1 MRRRLRYFQDSEYE
15 MPSLCFSLRNSGQM
29 LGSTPRRPLVP
40 VSYKRQSYPLLDLR
54 RRTKVF
60 KKDGSKADLQR
71 RQDVAGT
78 GFKWR
83 GAVHYKLGCGSPVQ
97 SSSVVFGALVEAL
110 ENVVSPVGGVL
121 LERYSTVL
129 VRRGA
134 QVTTLPF
141 PTGDIRPTFV
151 SDIDAD
157 QMGQARHD
165 DRAV

>member
-1 MRRRLRYFQDSEYE
+1 MAAHPDVRWCRSATSGSRIL
-15 MPSLCFSLRNSGQM
+15 SLLTFGAEPKSS
-29 LGSTPRRPLVP
+29 
-40 VSYKRQSYPLLDLR
+40 
-54 RRTKVF
+54 

-71 RQDVAGT
+71 SQNVAGT

-151 SDIDAD
+151 GDIDAD